1 MEKMAQLTGTPVLIL
16 REGSER
22 SRGRDAQSSN
32 IMAARVI
39 AESVRTSLGPKGMDK
54 MLVDSFGDVTIT
66 NDGATILK
74 EIDVQHPAAKILVE
88 VAKTQDDE
96 VGDGTTTA
104 VILTGELLK
113 NAEDLIKEKIHP
125 TILVE
130 GYGKAME
137 KAIEILDSIAQDIG
151 VDNRDIQ
158 KKAAVTAMS
167 SKVVGESSAF
177 LADIAVKAINTIK
190 EQKEGKWE
198 ADLDNISIQKKQGE
212 SVEDSSFIKGL
223 IIDKE
228 IVHSGMPK
236 SIENAKIAL
245 LETALEIEK
254 TEFDAKISITQVDQM
269 QAFLAQE
276 ETMLRN
282 MAKRIKESGATV
294 VLCQKGIDDLVQHF
308 LSKAG
313 IAAIRRIKKSD
324 IEKLS
329 KATGARIITNIDKLA
344 ASDLG
349 AAGLIEERRIGND
362 LMVFVEKCTDPKAI
376 SILIRGGTQ
385 MIVDEADRALHDAL
399 CVVRNLINEPKAVI
413 GGGAPEIEVAKGL
426 RAYADTLSGREQ
438 LAVQA
443 FAKAVEVIPRTL
455 AENAGMD
462 PIDALVELRSKH
474 GAGQTTV
481 GVDVMAGKVG
491 ELKDKAI
498 WEPVIVKKQAI
509 KSAAEAAQ
517 MILRIDDVISSTKG
531 GGGGGPPGGPGGM
544 GAGGMGDED

>member
-1 MEKMAQLTGTPVLIL
+1 
-16 REGSER
+16 
-22 SRGRDAQSSN
+22 
-32 IMAARVI
+32 
-39 AESVRTSLGPKGMDK
+39 
-54 MLVDSFGDVTIT
+54 
-66 NDGATILK
+66 
-74 EIDVQHPAAKILVE
+74 
-88 VAKTQDDE
+88 
-96 VGDGTTTA
+96 
-104 VILTGELLK
+104 
-113 NAEDLIKEKIHP
+113 
-125 TILVE
+125 
-130 GYGKAME
+130 
-137 KAIEILDSIAQDIG
+137 
-151 VDNRDIQ
+151 
-158 KKAAVTAMS
+158 
-167 SKVVGESSAF
+167 
-177 LADIAVKAINTIK
+177 
-190 EQKEGKWE
+190 
-198 ADLDNISIQKKQGE
+198 
-212 SVEDSSFIKGL
+212 
-223 IIDKE
+223 
-228 IVHSGMPK
+228 
-236 SIENAKIAL
+236 
-245 LETALEIEK
+245 
-254 TEFDAKISITQVDQM
+254 
-269 QAFLAQE
+269 
-276 ETMLRN
+276 MLRN
-282 MAKRIKESGATV
+282 MVKRIKESGATV

-329 KATGARIITNIDKLA
+329 KATGAKIITNIDKLA

-362 LMVFVEKCTDPKAI
+362 LMVFVEKCSDPKAI

-443 FAKAVEVIPRTL
+443 FAKAIEVIPRTL

-491 ELKDKAI
+491 DLKDKAI